1 MDEGGCSRSP
11 ARPRAGLLLPLP
23 LSCLLGCWRAV
34 DWRGV
39 GCVRDGDVLHEPH
52 ELVSI
57 TQLGYN
63 VGQHVGFAAGLPQ
76 HVLHNPRRRA
86 LLDAAHRRHVLH
98 LHVDGVDLP
107 RRSLFLLRSTA
118 HKLTELRRALRRN
131 GGGGAFRW
139 QPRTSRASRA
149 PGTPAPASSRA
160 SAPVFLELIECA
172 LPAHAPQNWA
182 PALDAVALQLALLG
196 LRRPP

>member
-39 GCVRDGDVLHEPH
+39 GCVRDGDALHEPH

-76 HVLHNPRRRA
+76 HSDRHDGHRIDDDGRPCEAAQTGKRTRPCHPARGNPTQRHDVLDTGRNRA
-86 LLDAAHRRHVLH
+86 W
-98 LHVDGVDLP
+98 
-107 RRSLFLLRSTA
+107 
-118 HKLTELRRALRRN
+118 RN
-131 GGGGAFRW
+131 GV
-139 QPRTSRASRA
+139 T
-149 PGTPAPASSRA
+149 
-160 SAPVFLELIECA
+160 
-172 LPAHAPQNWA
+172 
-182 PALDAVALQLALLG
+182 
-196 LRRPP
+196 